1 MESSSFHYFKKNIF
15 FSFLSFQVLDLDMP
29 LSCEENGTICKKVS
43 TEGAMGIDIVGDFL
57 LGSIACLIC
66 VIFLIMIM
74 YMLCGKGC
82 FRNRLHGRPR
92 LHPVSNNQEQSTNI
106 NRDQQQ
112 PPTQVNLRR
121 SSHESS
127 PSYQETNIKTNVSLD
142 KNIESF

>member
-1 MESSSFHYFKKNIF
+1 M
-15 FSFLSFQVLDLDMP
+15 
-29 LSCEENGTICKKVS
+29 GT
-43 TEGAMGIDIVGDFL
+43 DIVGDFL

-66 VIFLIMIM
+66 VIFLVIIM

-82 FRNRLHGRPR
+82 FRNRLHSRPR
-92 LHPVSNNQEQSTNI
+92 LHPVSNNQEQSMNI

-112 PPTQVNLRR
+112 QQPPPPQVNSRR